1 VAAVRC
7 AAQPFLKGES
17 ALQVGKLNKRVQI
30 ISRKAQTDD
39 LGFDTLQDVVH
50 CTCWASIEPAR
61 GKVFY
66 EMERKADTEYSKIT
80 IRWRPGITHDMKV
93 KYQNN
98 LYDIDTIVDPYM
110 RHESLELYC
119 TEEIRGQDNEQ
130 Q

>member
-1 VAAVRC
+1 M
-7 AAQPFLKGES
+7 
-17 ALQVGKLNKRVQI
+17 QVGKLNKRVQI
-30 ISRKAQTDD
+30 ISQKAQTDD
-39 LGFDTLQDVVH
+39 LGFDRLQAVVY

-93 KYQNN
+93 KYQNH

-130 Q
+130 G

>member
-1 VAAVRC
+1 M
-7 AAQPFLKGES
+7 QT
-17 ALQVGKLNKRVQI
+17 GKLNKRVQI
-30 ISRKAQTDD
+30 ISQKAQTDD
-39 LGFDTLQDVVH
+39 LGFDTFTDAVH

-66 EMERKADTEYSKIT
+66 EMERRADTEYSKIT
-80 IRWRPGITHDMKV
+80 IRWRPSITHDMKV
-93 KYQNN
+93 KYQDH

-110 RHESLELYC
+110 RHEALELYC

>member
-1 VAAVRC
+1 M
-7 AAQPFLKGES
+7 
-17 ALQVGKLNKRVQI
+17 QVGKLNKRVQI

-66 EMERKADTEYSKIT
+66 
-80 IRWRPGITHDMKV
+80 GITHDMKV
-93 KYQNN
+93 KYQDH

-119 TEEIRGQDNEQ
+119 TEEIRGQDDEQ
-130 Q
+130 R

>member
-1 VAAVRC
+1 M
-7 AAQPFLKGES
+7 
-17 ALQVGKLNKRVQI
+17 QVGKLNKRVQI
-30 ISRKAQTDD
+30 ISQKAQTDN
-39 LGFDTLQDVVH
+39 LGFDMLQDAVY
-50 CTCWASIEPAR
+50 CTCWASIELDR

-93 KYQNN
+93 KYQDH

-130 Q
+130 G